1 MKMKYKTD
9 ESNAVEYN
17 GEKYYLRI
25 RGQNEKN
32 PVVLFLHGG
41 CGSPD
46 RAHIMKYQS
55 PLADRFTLVCWDQR
69 GSGLAYDKD
78 DAKKVV
84 LTKELYI
91 NDAYNVVCYLK
102 NRFGKEKIIIV
113 GHSFGS
119 VLGVWLTKSYP
130 SDIAAYIGV
139 GQAVDYDE
147 NEILSYRFTLAE
159 AKRRGDV
166 KASEKLAEIGEPAG
180 GKYKGNHFKS
190 QSIQRSCLHRY
201 GGAKYG
207 NTKPYF
213 FELLTEDAP
222 IILREYSLYGA
233 VKYIKGINYCL
244 NSPIAE
250 ENPDFLNN
258 TRELKVPVYLLL
270 GRHDYNCCSELSEKW
285 LNSLTAPDK
294 KLIWFEN
301 SAHFPQWEEPEK
313 WNDAFA
319 SLFT

>member
-55 PLADRFTLVCWDQR
+55 PLADRFTLVCWDQK

-78 DAKKVV
+78 EAKKVV
-84 LTKELYI
+84 LTKELYV

-102 NRFGKEKIIIV
+102 KRFGKEKIIIV

-119 VLGVWLTKSYP
+119 VLGVWLAKSYP

-180 GKYKGNHFKS
+180 GKYNGNHFKS
-190 QSIQRSCLHRY
+190 QSIQRSWLHRY

-207 NTKPYF
+207 NIKPYF

-244 NSPIAE
+244 NSPIAA

-270 GRHDYNCCSELSEKW
+270 GRHDYNCCSELSENGLRK
-285 LNSLTAPDK
+285 
-294 KLIWFEN
+294 
-301 SAHFPQWEEPEK
+301 H
-313 WNDAFA
+313 
-319 SLFT
+319 